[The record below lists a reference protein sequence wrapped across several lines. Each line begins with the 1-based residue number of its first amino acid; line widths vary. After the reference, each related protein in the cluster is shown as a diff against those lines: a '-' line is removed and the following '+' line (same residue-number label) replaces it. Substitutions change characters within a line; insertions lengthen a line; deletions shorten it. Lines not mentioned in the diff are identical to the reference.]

1 MEFIFIFDFWIS
13 DKRIDS
19 KVSFKK
25 KKKKRIDTKWNEVV
39 QRAQVISYLSNSFSI
54 YNNKTPTD
62 TLKDSWIPNCLLE
75 YKKIVLNFW
84 MAPLV
89 VPEK

>member
-39 QRAQVISYLSNSFSI
+39 QRAQVISYQ
-54 YNNKTPTD
+54 
-62 TLKDSWIPNCLLE
+62 
-75 YKKIVLNFW
+75 
-84 MAPLV
+84 
-89 VPEK
+89 